1 VIISNQARAGRR
13 IRLAILGCAVSL
25 MLVPA
30 TAFAREKPVWRDAFG
45 SPSADLG
52 VASEQL
58 VINAPELMKLSPEA
72 ARTLLVPA
80 PLAGTVRY
88 RVKVSAAGSQ
98 IRVRISNEDGK
109 VPLRF
114 TAASLSLA
122 GEGLT
127 AANGSLLPLRFS
139 GAAGLTIAPG
149 VAIVS
154 DPVVRPVSAGADL
167 LVSIALD
174 TPVINYVIGGGQVAV
189 APGDQTLS
197 ESMNGAKQ
205 MPGRPLVTGVSVLT
219 STAPRVIVAFGDSI
233 SDGNRRAVGALH
245 SWPEVL
251 ASRLEVAKKGR
262 FAVVNAGIGGNQ
274 LLSPGWGAAGLA
286 RLDRDALR
294 IEGLSHIVLLEGIND
309 IGMSGKSPLGDNP
322 LVTADEIIAGY
333 RQVIARAHMN
343 GVKVIIGTLTPT
355 GGSKSHSSP
364 EKDAVRSAVN
374 AWIRESAEPDGI
386 IDFDAVL
393 RDPAALERLNPA
405 YDSGDHLHPN
415 DAGYRAM
422 GNAIPLK
429 LFH

>member
-1 VIISNQARAGRR
+1 MSNQARAGWR
-13 IRLAILGCAVSL
+13 IRLAMLGCGLSL
-25 MLVPA
+25 ILVPV
-30 TAFAREKPVWRDAFG
+30 TASAREKQVWRDAFG

-52 VASEQL
+52 AASEQL
-58 VINAPELMKLSPEA
+58 AINAPDLMKISPEA
-72 ARTLLVPA
+72 ARAMLVPA

-88 RVKVSAAGSQ
+88 RIKVSAAGSQ

-114 TAASLSLA
+114 TAASVSLA

-127 AANGSLLPLRFS
+127 AARGSLLPLRFS
-139 GAAGLTIAPG
+139 GTTGFTIAPG

-154 DPVVRPVSAGADL
+154 DPAVLPVSVGADL
-167 LVSIALD
+167 LVSVALD
-174 TPVINYVIGGGQVAV
+174 TPMVNYVIGGGQVAV

-197 ESMNGAKQ
+197 ESLTGAKQ
-205 MPGRPLVTGVSVLT
+205 MSGRPLVTGVSVLT
-219 STAPRVIVAFGDSI
+219 TSAPRVIVAFGDSI
-233 SDGNRRAVGALH
+233 SDGNRRMVGALH

-251 ASRLEVAKKGR
+251 ARRLDEAKKGR
-262 FAVVNAGIGGNQ
+262 FTVVNAGIGGNQ

-309 IGMSGKSPLGDNP
+309 IGMSGKTPLGNNP
-322 LVTADEIIAGY
+322 LVTAEEIIAGY
-333 RQVIARAHMN
+333 RQVITRAHMN

-364 EKDAVRSAVN
+364 EKDAIRSAVN
-374 AWIRESAEPDGI
+374 AWIRQSAEPDGI

-393 RDPAALERLNPA
+393 RDPQAVERMNPA

-422 GNAIPLK
+422 GNAISLK

>member
-1 VIISNQARAGRR
+1 
-13 IRLAILGCAVSL
+13 
-25 MLVPA
+25 
-30 TAFAREKPVWRDAFG
+30 
-45 SPSADLG
+45 
-52 VASEQL
+52 
-58 VINAPELMKLSPEA
+58 
-72 ARTLLVPA
+72 
-80 PLAGTVRY
+80 
-88 RVKVSAAGSQ
+88 
-98 IRVRISNEDGK
+98 
-109 VPLRF
+109 
-114 TAASLSLA
+114 
-122 GEGLT
+122 
-127 AANGSLLPLRFS
+127 
-139 GAAGLTIAPG
+139 
-149 VAIVS
+149 
-154 DPVVRPVSAGADL
+154 
-167 LVSIALD
+167 
-174 TPVINYVIGGGQVAV
+174 
-189 APGDQTLS
+189 
-197 ESMNGAKQ
+197 
-205 MPGRPLVTGVSVLT
+205 
-219 STAPRVIVAFGDSI
+219 
-233 SDGNRRAVGALH
+233 
-245 SWPEVL
+245 L